1 MQLPA
6 MKWKTFV
13 VGYAFAIALLLFA
26 QRRPQ
31 PTQPGG
37 FTGVVDLTRRT
48 SANAKLAQHWATH
61 IDAPAEYAKDLWAV
75 DQIPPERLFGPLV
88 VIDVS
93 KRVRSNSDYQIG
105 VDDIADWEQ
114 THGQIPQGAI
124 VLARTASDST
134 LCFSNEAEATLCP
147 GYSNEAARFLA
158 EGRNIFGLGIDTQAV
173 DTSYDLG
180 SVRQFTLRRSVYQIE
195 NVANLH
201 KVPETGAWVSVIP
214 TRLKGGRGAPAR
226 VVALLK

>member
-13 VGYAFAIALLLFA
+13 VAYGFAIALLLSA

-48 SANAKLAQHWATH
+48 SAQLAQHWATR

-124 VLARTASDST
+124 VLARTASDSG
-134 LCFSNEAEATLCP
+134 LCSSNEAEATLCP

-158 EGRNIFGLGIDTQAV
+158 EGRNIFGLGIDTQEV

-195 NVANLH
+195 NVANLY

-214 TRLKGGRGAPAR
+214 TKLKGGRGAPAR

>member
-1 MQLPA
+1 

-13 VGYAFAIALLLFA
+13 VAYAFAIALLLFA

-31 PTQPGG
+31 STHPGG

-48 SANAKLAQHWATH
+48 SANAQLSHLGATH
-61 IDAPAEYAKDLWAV
+61 IDAPAGYARDLWAV

-93 KRVRSNSDYQIG
+93 RRVRTNSDYQIS
-105 VDDIADWEQ
+105 VNDIADWEQ

-124 VLARTASDST
+124 VLAHTGSGPS
-134 LCFSNEAEATLCP
+134 LCSNEAEAISCP
-147 GYSNEAARFLA
+147 GYSSEAARFLA
-158 EGRNIFGLGIDTQAV
+158 EGRNIFGLGIDSQTIGGAHEV
-173 DTSYDLG
+173 G
-180 SVRQFTLRRSVYQIE
+180 SVGQFTLRRSVYQIE
-195 NVANLH
+195 NVSNLH
-201 KVPETGAWVSVIP
+201 KVPQTGAWVSVIP
-214 TRLKGGRGAPAR
+214 TKLKGARGASAR